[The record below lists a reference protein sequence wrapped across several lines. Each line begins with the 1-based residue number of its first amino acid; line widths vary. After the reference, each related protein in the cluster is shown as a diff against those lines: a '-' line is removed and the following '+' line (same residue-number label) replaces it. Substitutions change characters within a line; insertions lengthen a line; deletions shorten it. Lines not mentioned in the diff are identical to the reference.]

1 MLNKK
6 NIFLQSNY
14 TQMDTVYRSLL
25 LQYQNYFLEFYQ
37 LIADKEIINPKDLAK
52 AAMVKDFLENLPE
65 FSGEF
70 EIEMQLEAK
79 VGELNNIWLAQFN
92 HDGFSIRSYT
102 LDDLDELEE
111 WFFHYHDDSKEYEGN
126 LYTDGDWD
134 LFLEEIAE
142 VDDYEGKNLT
152 ASFIYKI
159 S

>member
-1 MLNKK
+1 MQLN
-6 NIFLQSNY
+6 L
-14 TQMDTVYRSLL
+14 TLMDTVYRSLL

-37 LIADKEIINPKDLAK
+37 LIEDKEIINPKDLAN

-65 FSGEF
+65 FSDEF

-79 VGELNNIWLAQFN
+79 VGELSNIWSAQFSA
-92 HDGFSIRSYT
+92 DGFSIRSYT

-111 WFFHYHDDSKEYEGN
+111 WFFHYHDDTKEYEGN

-142 VDDYEGKNLT
+142 VDDFEGKKMI
-152 ASFIYKI
+152 ASFIYKV
-159 S
+159 

>member
-6 NIFLQSNY
+6 DIFLQLNY
-14 TQMDTVYRSLL
+14 KVMDNIYRGLL

-37 LIADKEIINPKDLAK
+37 LIEDKEIINPKDLAK
-52 AAMVKDFLENLPE
+52 AVSVKDFLENLPE
-65 FSGEF
+65 FSDEF

-79 VGELNNIWLAQFN
+79 VGELSNIWLAQFS

-102 LDDLDELEE
+102 VDDLDELES
-111 WFFHYHDDSKEYEGN
+111 FYFHYHDDSKEYEGN

-142 VDDYEGKNLT
+142 VDAFKGKKLI
-152 ASFIYKI
+152 ASFLYNV
-159 S
+159 

>member
-1 MLNKK
+1 
-6 NIFLQSNY
+6 
-14 TQMDTVYRSLL
+14 MDSVYRSLL

-37 LIADKEIINPKDLAK
+37 LIEDKEIINPKDLAK

-65 FSGEF
+65 FSNEF

-79 VGELNNIWLAQFN
+79 LGDLSNIWLVQFS

-142 VDDYEGKNLT
+142 IDSFDGKELT
-152 ASFIYKI
+152 ASFIYKV
-159 S
+159 